1 MGFYDEMAE
10 MVTELLQSDADG
22 GLGQGIVQLKR
33 ETPGVPDPDQL
44 WVPVEPSVETWPLEA
59 VVRRVSQKYVDGTLI
74 VATDNQVTFAVP
86 EVVPAMTDLLVID
99 GVELAMKDLRPIPPA
114 GTVVAY
120 IAFVAG

>member
-1 MGFYDEMAE
+1 MAE

>member
-1 MGFYDEMAE
+1 MSFYDDMAG
-10 MVTELLQSDADG
+10 VATELLTEFN
-22 GLGQGIVQLKR
+22 QGSVQLKR
-33 ETPGVPDPDQL
+33 ETPGVVDPDQP
-44 WVPVEPSVETWPLEA
+44 WVPIEPTVETWPLNA
-59 VVRRVSQKYVDGTLI
+59 AVRRVSQKYVDGTLI

-86 EVVPAMTDLLVID
+86 AIVPAMTDTLIVD